1 MKDTSAPA
9 AVSWRELLSPEHAGA
24 AIVLAVGVLVGAI
37 NIYLA
42 SSLLP
47 TAVADIGGADF
58 YAWNMTIYLVAMVI
72 ATMLVSRFL
81 ARWGGV
87 GAYLLGFGVFLVGS
101 LACAVSPVMP
111 VLLAGRGVQGLG
123 AGLLSGLGFAAVRS
137 ALPQRLWTRGNALM
151 SAMYGV
157 GNFVGP
163 ALGGL
168 FAQFGGWRMAFVTM
182 AVIAAVC
189 GLLVPRVLPRGERG
203 GARAPVPVVSLL
215 LVTAATAAVS
225 VAGVLSG
232 AAAMAVGIAVAL
244 LLVAVFVAHER
255 RSELRVFPRTTYRP
269 GSPLKWLYLTLAL
282 LAFGVAVESF
292 LPLFGQRLGGLAPA
306 VAGFLGA
313 AISLGWSATQLVS
326 SSAVKER
333 TIGRLR
339 MLGPLLLA
347 LGFLVQ
353 GLLQRQDA
361 PVWLVLV
368 WVPVLFIAGA
378 GIGLAYPHLSVA
390 VMSSTQDPEEG
401 GRAAAAIATVTSLSI
416 AFGTAVAG
424 ALVNLGGSSMLDAAR
439 YMLFGFAIIC
449 ALGAVTARVAARTSS
464 LVSADQSGR

>member
-1 MKDTSAPA
+1 M
-9 AVSWRELLSPEHAGA
+9 
-24 AIVLAVGVLVGAI
+24 
-37 NIYLA
+37 
-42 SSLLP
+42 
-47 TAVADIGGADF
+47 
-58 YAWNMTIYLVAMVI
+58 
-72 ATMLVSRFL
+72 
-81 ARWGGV
+81 
-87 GAYLLGFGVFLVGS
+87 
-101 LACAVSPVMP
+101 
-111 VLLAGRGVQGLG
+111 
-123 AGLLSGLGFAAVRS
+123 
-137 ALPQRLWTRGNALM
+137 
-151 SAMYGV
+151 

-168 FAQFGGWRMAFVTM
+168 FAQFGGWRLAFVSM
-182 AVIAAVC
+182 AVIAALC
-189 GLLVPRVLPRGERG
+189 GLLVPRVLPRGDRG
-203 GARAPVPVVSLL
+203 DVRAPVPVVSLL
-215 LVTAATAAVS
+215 LVTAAAAAVS

-232 AAAMAVGIAVAL
+232 AAAIAAGIAVAL

-255 RSELRVFPRTTYRP
+255 RSELRVFPRSTYRP

-306 VAGFLGA
+306 VAGFFGA

-361 PVWLVLV
+361 PLWLVLV

-378 GIGLAYPHLSVA
+378 GVGLAYPHLSVA
-390 VMSSTQDPEEG
+390 VMSSTQDPSEG
-401 GRAAAAIATVTSLSI
+401 ERAAAAIATVTSLSI
-416 AFGTAVAG
+416 AFGTAVAS

-449 ALGAVTARVAARTSS
+449 AFGAVTARAASRTGSPA
-464 LVSADQSGR
+464 SAGRPGS

>member
-1 MKDTSAPA
+1 MTDPSAPA
-9 AVSWRELLSPEHAGA
+9 AVSWRELLSPEHAGV

-47 TAVADIGGADF
+47 TAVAEIGGAGF
-58 YAWNMTIYLVAMVI
+58 YAWNMTVYLVAMVI

-81 ARWGGV
+81 ARWGDV

-101 LACAVSPVMP
+101 LACALSPVMP
-111 VLLAGRGVQGLG
+111 VLLAGRGIQGLG
-123 AGLLSGLGFAAVRS
+123 AGLLSGLAFAAVRS
-137 ALPQRLWTRGNALM
+137 ALPRRLWTRANALM

-168 FAQFGGWRMAFVTM
+168 FAQFGGWRLAFVSM
-182 AVIAAVC
+182 AVIAALC
-189 GLLVPRVLPRGERG
+189 GLLVPRVLPRGDRG
-203 GARAPVPVVSLL
+203 DVRAPVPVVSLL
-215 LVTAATAAVS
+215 LVTAAAAAVS

-232 AAAMAVGIAVAL
+232 AAAIAAGIAVAL

-255 RSELRVFPRTTYRP
+255 RSELRVFPRPTYRP

-306 VAGFLGA
+306 VAGFFGA

-361 PVWLVLV
+361 PLWLVLV

-378 GIGLAYPHLSVA
+378 GVGLAYPHLSVA
-390 VMSSTQDPEEG
+390 VMSSTQDPGEG
-401 GRAAAAIATVTSLSI
+401 ERAAAAIATVTSLSI

-449 ALGAVTARVAARTSS
+449 AFGAVTARAASS
-464 LVSADQSGR
+464 TGSPASAGRPGS